1 MHRAKRKEDAIV
13 FATWGRIVY
22 RWRWLTLLFSMLVLV
37 ASIGVLAQGG
47 TLGRV
52 NGGTT
57 EADRAA
63 HLIDEELPKNPGF
76 SITLVFGGR
85 SVNATDP
92 RFRAAM
98 LEALAPL
105 RNDPRVVGIRTPF
118 DTPETNTALIG
129 RDGTHALAFVSAL
142 KEYPSVRA
150 LVHSD
155 TLDINATGD
164 TAINH
169 DFDRTLQAD
178 LQRAELVSLPLT
190 LLLLLLVFGTF
201 VAALLPLGVGVLA
214 VMGGLGGVYLLSRVT
229 NVSQYALNIVT
240 LIGLGVA
247 IDYSLFIVNRF
258 REELERGATTEEAL
272 ARTLATTGRAIAFS
286 GLTVAVGLSGLLFY
300 RGTFLAS
307 MGMAG
312 AIVVG
317 FAVLYGLTFLPAL
330 LALLG
335 PRVNR
340 GRLPFIRPAT
350 RSRVWHRIATGV
362 MRRPVLVLVP
372 TLVLIL
378 AMGAPFLRLR
388 LANGDITMLPTQ
400 SESRQG
406 FTLLQSQFPREDQS
420 QFDVVVQYPNGSPLM
435 PNRVG
440 ALDDLSHRLGKIP
453 GVLRVESI
461 VNLDPS
467 LDRAAYQR
475 LYAPGGNPPASAQE
489 AIKRSIG
496 PHIATLTIYSALPG
510 SSDAARSIVEQI
522 RSQRSVADGQ
532 LLVSGRTANDIDTIA
547 QIRADT
553 PAALLFVMLATYLV
567 LFLLLGSVV
576 LPLKAVLMNLLSIT
590 ASFGALVWVFQ
601 DGHLSGLLHFT
612 PASLDPSV
620 PVLLFCI
627 VFGLSMDYEVLLLS
641 RIQEEYLR
649 TGDNTAAVAAGLER
663 SGRLIT
669 GAAAIMVGVFTAFGL
684 ADVVIIKSI
693 GLGMALA
700 VVLDATIVRAL
711 IVPATMRLLG
721 DRNWWA
727 PRPLARFYD
736 RLRLS
741 EAAAPMHRAAPVMLE
756 D

>member
-1 MHRAKRKEDAIV
+1 V
-13 FATWGRIVY
+13 FAIWGRIVY
-22 RWRWLTLLFSMLVLV
+22 RRRWLTLLFSGLVLA
-37 ASIGVLAQGG
+37 ASIAVLAQDG
-47 TLGRV
+47 TLGKV

-57 EADRAA
+57 EAERAA
-63 HLIDEELPKNPGF
+63 RLIDAELPKTPGF

-85 SVNATDP
+85 SLNATDP
-92 RFRAAM
+92 RFRDAM
-98 LEALAPL
+98 QAALAPL
-105 RNDPRVVGIRTPF
+105 RTDPRVIGIRTPF
-118 DTPETNTALIG
+118 DTLETNAALIG

-169 DFDRTLQAD
+169 DFDTTLQAD
-178 LQRAELVSLPLT
+178 LERAEIVSLPLT

-214 VMGGLGGVYLLSRVT
+214 VMGGLGGVYLLSRAT

-258 REELERGATTEEAL
+258 REELERGATTEEAM
-272 ARTLATTGRAIAFS
+272 ARTMATTGRAIAFS

-340 GRLPFIRPAT
+340 GRLPFLRPAT

-372 TLVLIL
+372 TLLLIL
-378 AMGAPFLRLR
+378 AIGAPFLRLR
-388 LANGDITMLPTQ
+388 LANGDITMLPTR

-406 FTLLQSQFPREDQS
+406 FDLLRSQFPREDQS
-420 QFDVVVQYPNGSPLM
+420 QFDVVVRYPDGSPLTAE
-435 PNRVG
+435 RVG
-440 ALDDLSHRLGKIP
+440 ALADLSRRLGQTP

-475 LYAPGGNPPASAQE
+475 LYASGGSPPAPAQA
-489 AIKRSIG
+489 AITRSVG
-496 PHIATLTIYSALPG
+496 PHIATLTVSSALPG
-510 SSDAARSIVEQI
+510 AGEAAREIVRQI
-522 RSQRSVADGQ
+522 RSARSVADGQ
-532 LLVSGRTANDIDTIA
+532 LLVGGRTADDIDTIA

-553 PAALLFVMLATYLV
+553 PAALLFVMVMTYLV

-601 DGHLSGLLHFT
+601 EGHLSGLLHFT

-649 TGDNTAAVAAGLER
+649 TRDNTAAVASGLER

-669 GAAAIMVGVFTAFGL
+669 GAAAIMVGVFAAFGL

-700 VVLDATIVRAL
+700 VALDATIVRAL

-721 DRNWWA
+721 DWNWWS
-727 PRPLARFYD
+727 PRPLARLYD
-736 RLRLS
+736 RLRLG
-741 EAAAPMHRAAPVMLE
+741 EAETPVPVRVAVGLE

>member
-1 MHRAKRKEDAIV
+1 MFR
-13 FATWGRIVY
+13 TWGRIVY
-22 RWRWLTLLFSMLVLV
+22 RWRWLTLLFSGLMLA

-47 TLGRV
+47 TLGRA
-52 NGGTT
+52 NSGTV

-63 HLIDEELPKNPGF
+63 RLIAQELPSDPGF
-76 SITLVFGGR
+76 TITLVFGGR
-85 SVNATDP
+85 SVEATDP

-98 LEALAPL
+98 LDALTPL
-105 RNDPRVVGIRTPF
+105 RNDPRVLSIRTPF
-118 DTPETNTALIG
+118 DTPGVDSALIG
-129 RDGTHALAFVSAL
+129 RDGTHALAFVSAST
-142 KEYPSVRA
+142 EYARVRS
-150 LVHSD
+150 LIHSD
-155 TLDINATGD
+155 TLDIYATGN

-169 DFDRTLQAD
+169 DFDTTLQAD

-190 LLLLLLVFGTF
+190 LLLLLLVFGTLI
-201 VAALLPLGVGVLA
+201 AALLPLGVGVLA
-214 VMGGLGGVYLLSRVT
+214 VMGGLGGVYLLSHAT
-229 NVSQYALNIVT
+229 DVSQYALNIVT

-317 FAVLYGLTFLPAL
+317 FAVFYGLTFLPAL

-335 PRVNR
+335 SRVNR

-350 RSRVWHRIATGV
+350 HSRAWRRIATGV
-362 MRRPVLVLVP
+362 MRRPILVLVP
-372 TLVLIL
+372 TLALIL

-388 LANGDITMLPTQ
+388 LANGDITMLPTR

-406 FTLLQSQFPREDQS
+406 YELLRSQFPREDQS
-420 QFDVVVQYPNGSPLM
+420 QFAVVVQYPGGSPLT
-435 PNRVG
+435 PDRVG
-440 ALDDLSHRLGKIP
+440 ALYDLSQRIGKIP
-453 GVLRVESI
+453 GVLRADSI
-461 VNLDPS
+461 VNLDSS

-475 LYAPGGNPPASAQE
+475 LYAPGGNPPAPAQA
-489 AIKRSIG
+489 AIARSIG
-496 PHIATLTIYSALPG
+496 PHIATLTVFSALPG
-510 SSDAARSIVEQI
+510 SSDAARGIVGQI

-532 LLVSGRTANDIDTIA
+532 LLVSGATANDIDTIA

-553 PAALLFVMLATYLV
+553 PAALLFVMLMTYLV
-567 LFLLLGSVV
+567 LFLLLGSVI

-601 DGHLSGLLHFT
+601 QGHLSGLLHFT
-612 PASLDPSV
+612 PSSLDPSV

-641 RIQEEYLR
+641 RIQEEYAR
-649 TGDNTAAVAAGLER
+649 TRDNTAAVAAGLER

-669 GAAAIMVGVFTAFGL
+669 GAAAIMVGVFSAFGL

-700 VVLDATIVRAL
+700 VALDATVVRAL

-721 DRNWWA
+721 DWNWWA
-727 PRPLARFYD
+727 PRPLAHFYA

-741 EAAAPMHRAAPVMLE
+741 EGAAPMHTAAPAILE

>member
-1 MHRAKRKEDAIV
+1 V
-13 FATWGRIVY
+13 FTTWAHFVY
-22 RWRWLTLLFSMLVLV
+22 RRRWLVLLASTLVLA
-37 ASIGVLAQGG
+37 ASLAVLAQGG
-47 TLGRV
+47 TLGKA
-52 NGGTT
+52 NGGST

-63 HLIDEELPKNPGF
+63 QLIDNQLPKNPGF
-76 SITLVFGGR
+76 SVTLVFGGR
-85 SVNATDP
+85 SLSATDP
-92 RFRAAM
+92 AFRDAM
-98 LEALAPL
+98 LSALAPL
-105 RNDPRVVGIRTPF
+105 RNDPRVVSIRTPF
-118 DTPETNTALIG
+118 DSVQTNSALIG
-129 RDGTHALAFVSAL
+129 RDGTNALALVSTASAT
-142 KEYPSVRA
+142 KQYASVRA

-155 TLDINATGD
+155 TLDIFATGD

-214 VMGGLGGVYLLSRVT
+214 VMGGLGGVFLLSHVT

-272 ARTLATTGRAIAFS
+272 ARTLI
-286 GLTVAVGLSGLLFY
+286 
-300 RGTFLAS
+300 
-307 MGMAG
+307 
-312 AIVVG
+312 
-317 FAVLYGLTFLPAL
+317 
-330 LALLG
+330 
-335 PRVNR
+335 
-340 GRLPFIRPAT
+340 
-350 RSRVWHRIATGV
+350 
-362 MRRPVLVLVP
+362 
-372 TLVLIL
+372 LIL

-388 LANGDITMLPTQ
+388 LANGDITMLPAR

-406 FTLLQSQFPREDQS
+406 YDLLRSQFPREDQS
-420 QFDVVVQYPNGSPLM
+420 QFDVVVQYSCDSPLA
-435 PNRVG
+435 PEQVG
-440 ALDDLSHRLGKIP
+440 ALYDLSQRLGKIP
-453 GVLRVESI
+453 GVLRVDSI
-461 VNLDPS
+461 VNVDPS
-467 LDRAAYQR
+467 LDRAAYQQR
-475 LYAPGGNPPASAQE
+475 YAPGGSPPAPVQDE
-489 AIKRSIG
+489 ITQTIG
-496 PHIATLTIYSALPG
+496 PHVATLTLFSALPG
-510 SSDAARSIVEQI
+510 SGDAAREIVRQV
-522 RSQRSVADGQ
+522 RSERAVADGR
-532 LLVSGRTANDIDTIA
+532 LLVSGTTANDIDTIA

-553 PAALLFVMLATYLV
+553 PAALLFVMVATYLV

-601 DGHLSGLLHFT
+601 EGHLSGPLHFT

-649 TGDNTAAVAAGLER
+649 TGENTHAVAAGLER

-669 GAAAIMVGVFTAFGL
+669 GAAAIMVGVFAAFGL

-700 VVLDATIVRAL
+700 VALDATIVRAL

-727 PRPLARFYD
+727 PRPLARLYD
-736 RLRLS
+736 RLRLGES
-741 EAAAPMHRAAPVMLE
+741 HAPAPLPAPAML
-756 D
+756 DD

>member
-1 MHRAKRKEDAIV
+1 V

-22 RWRWLTLLFSMLVLV
+22 HRRWLTLLCSGLVLV
-37 ASIGVLAQGG
+37 ASLAILLQGG
-47 TLGRV
+47 TLGKDHS
-52 NGGTT
+52 GTT
-57 EADRAA
+57 ESDRAA
-63 HLIDEELPKNPGF
+63 RLIAQELPSDPGF
-76 SITLVFGGR
+76 SITFVFGGR
-85 SVNATDP
+85 SIPATDP
-92 RFRAAM
+92 RFRTAM
-98 LEALAPL
+98 LDALAPL
-105 RNDPRVVGIRTPF
+105 RTDPRVLSIRTPF
-118 DTPETNTALIG
+118 DTPAVNSALIG
-129 RDGTHALAFVSAL
+129 RDGTHALAFVSAS
-142 KEYPSVRA
+142 KEYASVRA

-155 TLDINATGD
+155 TVDINATGE

-169 DFDRTLQAD
+169 DFDTTLQAD

-214 VMGGLGGVYLLSRVT
+214 VMGGLGGVYLLSRAT

-272 ARTLATTGRAIAFS
+272 ACTLATTGRAIAFS

-317 FAVLYGLTFLPAL
+317 FAVFYGLTFLPAL

-350 RSRVWHRIATGV
+350 RSRLWHRIATGV
-362 MRRPVLVLVP
+362 MHRPVLVLVP
-372 TLVLIL
+372 TLALIL

-388 LANGDITMLPTQ
+388 LANGDITMLPTR

-406 FTLLQSQFPREDQS
+406 YELLRSQFPREDQS
-420 QFDVVVQYPNGSPLM
+420 QFAVVVQYPGGSPLT
-435 PNRVG
+435 PDRVG
-440 ALDDLSHRLGKIP
+440 ALYDFSQHLGTIP

-467 LDRAAYQR
+467 FDRAAYQR
-475 LYAPGGNPPASAQE
+475 LYAPGGNPPAPAQA
-489 AIKRSIG
+489 AIARSVG
-496 PHIATLTIYSALPG
+496 PHIATLTVFSALPG
-510 SSDAARSIVEQI
+510 SSDAARAIVEQI

-532 LLVSGRTANDIDTIA
+532 LLVSGVTANDIDTIA

-553 PAALLFVMLATYLV
+553 PAALLFVMLMTYLV
-567 LFLLLGSVV
+567 LFLLLGSVI

-601 DGHLSGLLHFT
+601 EGHLSGLLHFT
-612 PASLDPSV
+612 PSSLDPSV

-649 TGDNTAAVAAGLER
+649 TRDNRAAVAAGLER

-700 VVLDATIVRAL
+700 VALDATIVRAL

-721 DRNWWA
+721 DWNWWA
-727 PRPLARFYD
+727 PRPLAHLYD

-741 EAAAPMHRAAPVMLE
+741 EAKAPVRTVAPAILE

>member
-1 MHRAKRKEDAIV
+1 V
-13 FATWGRIVY
+13 
-22 RWRWLTLLFSMLVLV
+22 S
-37 ASIGVLAQGG
+37 
-47 TLGRV
+47 
-52 NGGTT
+52 
-57 EADRAA
+57 
-63 HLIDEELPKNPGF
+63 
-76 SITLVFGGR
+76 
-85 SVNATDP
+85 
-92 RFRAAM
+92 
-98 LEALAPL
+98 
-105 RNDPRVVGIRTPF
+105 IRTPF
-118 DTPETNTALIG
+118 DTPQTNSALIG
-129 RDGTHALAFVSAL
+129 RDGTHALALVSTTAAT
-142 KEYPSVRA
+142 KQYASVRA

-155 TLDINATGD
+155 TLDIFATGD

-214 VMGGLGGVYLLSRVT
+214 VMGGLGGVFLLAHLT

-300 RGTFLAS
+300 RGTFLSS

-312 AIVVG
+312 AIVVA

-350 RSRVWHRIATGV
+350 HSRLWHRIATGV
-362 MRRPVLVLVP
+362 MRRPVIVLVP
-372 TLVLIL
+372 TLILIL
-378 AMGAPFLRLR
+378 AIGAPFLRLR
-388 LANGDITMLPTQ
+388 LANGDITLLPAHI
-400 SESRQG
+400 ESRQG
-406 FTLLQSQFPREDQS
+406 YDLLRTQFPREDQS
-420 QFDVVVQYPNGSPLM
+420 QLDVVVQYPGGSPLA
-435 PNRVG
+435 PERVG
-440 ALDDLSHRLGKIP
+440 ALYDLSQRLGAIP
-453 GVLRVESI
+453 GVLRVDSI

-467 LDRAAYQR
+467 LDKAAYQR
-475 LYAPGGNPPASAQE
+475 LYAPGGNPPAAAQD
-489 AIKRSIG
+489 AITRTIG
-496 PHIATLTIYSALPG
+496 PQIVTLTLSSALPA
-510 SSDAARSIVEQI
+510 SSDAARAIVRQV
-522 RSQRSVADGQ
+522 RTQRTVADGQ
-532 LLVSGRTANDIDTIA
+532 LLVSGATATDIDTIA

-553 PAALLFVMLATYLV
+553 PAALLFVMVATYLV

-601 DGHLSGLLHFT
+601 EGHLSGLLHFT
-612 PASLDPSV
+612 PAPLDPSV

-641 RIQEEYLR
+641 RIQEEYRR
-649 TGDNTAAVAAGLER
+649 TGENTHAVAAGLER

-669 GAAAIMVGVFTAFGL
+669 GAAAIMVGVFAAFGL

-700 VVLDATIVRAL
+700 VALDATIVRAL

-727 PRPLARFYD
+727 PRPLARLYD
-736 RLRLS
+736 RLRLGES
-741 EAAAPMHRAAPVMLE
+741 HAPMPLPAPVMM
-756 D
+756 DD

>member
-1 MHRAKRKEDAIV
+1 MFAI
-13 FATWGRIVY
+13 WGRIVY
-22 RWRWLTLLFSMLVLV
+22 RRRWLTLLFSGLVLT
-37 ASIGVLAQGG
+37 ASLAVLMQGG
-47 TLGRV
+47 TLGKDHS
-52 NGGTT
+52 GTT
-57 EADRAA
+57 ESDRAA
-63 HLIDEELPKNPGF
+63 RLIAQELPSNPGF

-85 SVNATDP
+85 SLAATDP
-92 RFRAAM
+92 RFRTAM
-98 LEALAPL
+98 LDALAPL
-105 RNDPRVVGIRTPF
+105 RTDPRVTSIRTPF
-118 DTPETNTALIG
+118 DTPETNTTLIG

-142 KEYPSVRA
+142 KDYPAVRA

-155 TLDINATGD
+155 TLDINATGA

-169 DFDRTLQAD
+169 DFDTTLQAD

-214 VMGGLGGVYLLSRVT
+214 VMGGLSGVFLLSRAT

-272 ARTLATTGRAIAFS
+272 AQTLATTGRAIAFS

-335 PRVNR
+335 PRINR
-340 GRLPFIRPAT
+340 GRLPFLRPAT
-350 RSRVWHRIATGV
+350 RSRLWHRIATGV
-362 MRRPVLVLVP
+362 MRRPILVLVP

-378 AMGAPFLRLR
+378 AIGAPFLRLR
-388 LANGDITMLPTQ
+388 LANGDITMLPTG

-406 FTLLQSQFPREDQS
+406 YDLLQSQFPHEDRS
-420 QFDVVVQYPNGSPLM
+420 QFAVAVQYPGGSPLT
-435 PNRVG
+435 PDRVG
-440 ALDDLSHRLGKIP
+440 ALYDFSQRLGAIP

-467 LDRAAYQR
+467 LGRAAYQQ
-475 LYAPGGNPPASAQE
+475 LYAPGGSPPAPAQA
-489 AIKRSIG
+489 AITRTVG
-496 PHIATLTIYSALPG
+496 PHIVTLTVYSALPA
-510 SSDAARSIVEQI
+510 SSDAARGIVDQI
-522 RSQRSVADGQ
+522 RAQRSVADGQ
-532 LLVSGRTANDIDTIA
+532 ALVSGITANDIDTIA

-553 PAALLFVMLATYLV
+553 PAALLFVMIATYLV
-567 LFLLLGSVV
+567 LFLLLGSVIV
-576 LPLKAVLMNLLSIT
+576 PLKAVLMNLLSIT

-601 DGHLSGLLHFT
+601 QGHLSGLLHFT

-641 RIQEEYLR
+641 RIQEEYRR
-649 TGDNTAAVAAGLER
+649 TGDNTAAVASGLER

-669 GAAAIMVGVFTAFGL
+669 GAAAIMVGVFSAFGL

-700 VVLDATIVRAL
+700 VALDATVVRAL

-721 DRNWWA
+721 HWNWWA
-727 PRPLARFYD
+727 PRPLARVYH

-741 EAAAPMHRAAPVMLE
+741 ESAAPVQAVAPVML
-756 D
+756 DD

>member
-1 MHRAKRKEDAIV
+1 MPA
-13 FATWGRIVY
+13 
-22 RWRWLTLLFSMLVLV
+22 TLLALW
-37 ASIGVLAQGG
+37 ALAQ
-47 TLGRV
+47 
-52 NGGTT
+52 
-57 EADRAA
+57 
-63 HLIDEELPKNPGF
+63 
-76 SITLVFGGR
+76 
-85 SVNATDP
+85 
-92 RFRAAM
+92 
-98 LEALAPL
+98 L
-105 RNDPRVVGIRTPF
+105 RK
-118 DTPETNTALIG
+118 
-129 RDGTHALAFVSAL
+129 S
-142 KEYPSVRA
+142 Y
-150 LVHSD
+150 
-155 TLDINATGD
+155 
-164 TAINH
+164 
-169 DFDRTLQAD
+169 
-178 LQRAELVSLPLT
+178 
-190 LLLLLLVFGTF
+190 
-201 VAALLPLGVGVLA
+201 
-214 VMGGLGGVYLLSRVT
+214 
-229 NVSQYALNIVT
+229 
-240 LIGLGVA
+240 
-247 IDYSLFIVNRF
+247 DYSLFIVNRF

-286 GLTVAVGLSGLLFY
+286 GLTVAAGLSGLLFY

-350 RSRVWHRIATGV
+350 RSRVWHQIATGV

-378 AMGAPFLRLR
+378 AMGTPFLRLR

-406 FTLLQSQFPREDQS
+406 FALLQSQFPREDQS
-420 QFDVVVQYPNGSPLM
+420 QFAVVVQYPNGSPLT

-440 ALDDLSHRLGKIP
+440 ALSDLSQRLGQIP

-467 LDRAAYQR
+467 LDRAAYQQ
-475 LYAPGGNPPASAQE
+475 LYAPGGNPPAPAQE

-510 SSDAARSIVEQI
+510 SSDGARGIVDQI
-522 RSQRSVADGQ
+522 RSERSVADGQ

-601 DGHLSGLLHFT
+601 EGHLSGLLHFT

-649 TGDNTAAVAAGLER
+649 TGDNTLAVAAGLER

-700 VVLDATIVRAL
+700 VALDATIVRAL

-727 PRPLARFYD
+727 PRPLAHLYD
-736 RLRLS
+736 RLRLG
-741 EAAAPMHRAAPVMLE
+741 EAATPVRHAASVMLE

>member
-1 MHRAKRKEDAIV
+1 V
-13 FATWGRIVY
+13 FTTWAHFVY
-22 RWRWLTLLFSMLVLV
+22 RRRWLVLLASTLVLA
-37 ASIGVLAQGG
+37 ASIAVLAQGG
-47 TLGRV
+47 TLGKA
-52 NGGTT
+52 NGGST

-63 HLIDEELPKNPGF
+63 QLIDNQLPKNPGF
-76 SITLVFGGR
+76 SVTLVFGGR
-85 SVNATDP
+85 SLSATDP
-92 RFRAAM
+92 AFRDAM
-98 LEALAPL
+98 LSALAPL
-105 RNDPRVVGIRTPF
+105 RNDPRVVSIRTPF
-118 DTPETNTALIG
+118 DSVQTNSALIG
-129 RDGTHALAFVSAL
+129 RDGTNALALVSTASAT
-142 KEYPSVRA
+142 KQYASVRA

-155 TLDINATGD
+155 TLDIFATGD

-214 VMGGLGGVYLLSRVT
+214 VMGGLGGVFLLARVT

-258 REELERGATTEEAL
+258 REELGRDTTTEEAL

-300 RGTFLAS
+300 RGTFLSS

-312 AIVVG
+312 AIVVA

-340 GRLPFIRPAT
+340 GRLPLIRPAT
-350 RSRVWHRIATGV
+350 HSRLWHRIATGV
-362 MRRPVLVLVP
+362 MRRPVIVLVP
-372 TLVLIL
+372 TLILIL
-378 AMGAPFLRLR
+378 AIGAPFLRLR
-388 LANGDITMLPTQ
+388 LANGDITLLPAAT
-400 SESRQG
+400 ESRQG
-406 FTLLQSQFPREDQS
+406 YDLLRAQFPREDQS
-420 QFDVVVQYPNGSPLM
+420 QFTVVVQYPGGSPLA
-435 PNRVG
+435 PERVG
-440 ALDDLSHRLGKIP
+440 ALYDLSQRLGTIP
-453 GVLRVESI
+453 GVLRVGST
-461 VNLDPS
+461 VNLDPT

-475 LYAPGGNPPASAQE
+475 LYAPGANPPAAAQD
-489 AIKRSIG
+489 AITRTVG
-496 PHIATLTIYSALPG
+496 PQIATLTLSSALPA
-510 SSDAARSIVEQI
+510 SSDAARAIVRQV
-522 RSQRSVADGQ
+522 RTQRTVADGQ
-532 LLVSGRTANDIDTIA
+532 LLVSGATATDIDTIA

-553 PAALLFVMLATYLV
+553 PAALLFVMVATYLV

-601 DGHLSGLLHFT
+601 EGHLSGLLHFT
-612 PASLDPSV
+612 PAPLDPSV

-649 TGDNTAAVAAGLER
+649 TGENTHAVAAGLER

-669 GAAAIMVGVFTAFGL
+669 GAAAIMVGVFAAFGL

-700 VVLDATIVRAL
+700 VALDATIVRAL

-727 PRPLARFYD
+727 PRPLARLYD
-736 RLRLS
+736 RLRLGES
-741 EAAAPMHRAAPVMLE
+741 HAPAPLPAPAML
-756 D
+756 DD

>member
-1 MHRAKRKEDAIV
+1 
-13 FATWGRIVY
+13 
-22 RWRWLTLLFSMLVLV
+22 
-37 ASIGVLAQGG
+37 
-47 TLGRV
+47 
-52 NGGTT
+52 
-57 EADRAA
+57 
-63 HLIDEELPKNPGF
+63 
-76 SITLVFGGR
+76 
-85 SVNATDP
+85 
-92 RFRAAM
+92 RFRTAM
-98 LEALAPL
+98 LDALAPL
-105 RNDPRVVGIRTPF
+105 RNDPRVVSIRTPF
-118 DTPETNTALIG
+118 DTPETNPTLIG
-129 RDGTHALAFVSAL
+129 RDGTHVLAFVSAL

-214 VMGGLGGVYLLSRVT
+214 VIGGLGGVYLLSRVT

-300 RGTFLAS
+300 QGTFLAS

-378 AMGAPFLRLR
+378 AMGTPFLRLR

-406 FTLLQSQFPREDQS
+406 FALLQSQFPREDQS
-420 QFDVVVQYPNGSPLM
+420 QFAVVVQYPNGSPLT

-440 ALDDLSHRLGKIP
+440 AFSDLSQRLGQIP

-467 LDRAAYQR
+467 LDRAAYQQ
-475 LYAPGGNPPASAQE
+475 LYAPGGNPPAPAQE

-510 SSDAARSIVEQI
+510 SSDAARGIVDQI
-522 RSQRSVADGQ
+522 RSERSVADGQ

-601 DGHLSGLLHFT
+601 EGHLSGLLHFT

-649 TGDNTAAVAAGLER
+649 TGDNTLAVAAGLER

-700 VVLDATIVRAL
+700 VALDATIVRAL

-727 PRPLARFYD
+727 PRPLAHLYD
-736 RLRLS
+736 RLRLG
-741 EAAAPMHRAAPVMLE
+741 EAATPVRHAAPVMLE